1 LFPSLI
7 ENTIVKEPDV
17 PAGGL
22 NEKTFPDEVNEVQ
35 VGLSILI
42 MLTV

>member
-1 LFPSLI
+1 MFPSLI

-22 NEKTFPDEVNEVQ
+22 NEKTFPYEVNEVQ
-35 VGLSILI
+35 IGLFILI
-42 MLTV
+42 MVTV